1 MIGAIIGDVV
11 GSYHEFRK
19 EKIYDEDLI
28 LPESC
33 LTDDSILSLAT
44 AESILRNEYYTR
56 NYKRYCKAYPTVG
69 YGPSFMAWAHTHENY
84 LTENF
89 SYGNGAPMRVS
100 PVGWAFD
107 SISRVMMEAQQTACV
122 THYHPEGIRGAQSV
136 AVAIY
141 MARCGYGKDEIK
153 AVMESYFEYDC
164 DLDLDVLHRE
174 YTFDVTSQGTVPVAL
189 ACVFQA
195 ESFEK
200 TLRNG
205 LYVGGDSDTL
215 LAIAGSIA
223 EPLYGVPN
231 TLREQVEEIIES
243 SSPFLLGVLREFEGK
258 YGCGQVIKEDAKW
271 GMDGFLALLGIKPT
285 RNSRA

>member
-11 GSYHEFRK
+11 GSYHEFRE
-19 EKIYDEDLI
+19 EKIYDGDFI

-33 LTDDSILSLAT
+33 ITDDSILSLAT

-69 YGPSFMAWAHTHENY
+69 YGPSFMAWADTHENY

-122 THYHPEGIRGAQSV
+122 THCHPEAIKASQAV
-136 AVAIY
+136 AVAIF
-141 MARCGYGKDEIK
+141 MARCGYSKAEIQE
-153 AVMESYFEYDC
+153 VMESYFEYDC
-164 DLDLDVLHRE
+164 GLDLDVLHRE
-174 YTFDVTSQGTVPVAL
+174 YTFDVSSQGTMPVAL

-195 ESFEK
+195 DSFEK

-223 EPLYGVPN
+223 EPLYGVPQ
-231 TLREQVEEIIES
+231 TLRTQVEAIVQAT
-243 SSPFLLGVLREFEGK
+243 SPFLLGVLREFELK
-258 YGCGQVIKEDAKW
+258 YGHGKSLDDTSRW
-271 GMDGFLALLGIKPT
+271 GMDGFLRLMGLK
-285 RNSRA
+285 RQ